1 MLEQLRTDRA
11 GDVDVAYLPR
21 HGAGVDHLAVVNA
34 LQDAYGD
41 LLDVMPLDQAGPVAR
56 FRALHAVE
64 VLAERR

>member
-41 LLDVMPLDQAGPVAR
+41 LLMPLDQAGPVAR